1 MKKIISGI
9 LLITMLCCLTACGG
23 SPINGT
29 WTYSLNGDT
38 STLRFSGTDKV
49 VWTLEEDGEKEKYE
63 GKYSLDEENGEIT
76 IVLTGWGS
84 GTYDVSLSSVEQIDF
99 IGLPHRKK

>member
-9 LLITMLCCLTACGG
+9 LLIAMLCCLTACGSG
-23 SPINGT
+23 PIKGT

-38 STLRFSGTDKV
+38 STLKFSGTDKV
-49 VWTLEEDGEKEKYE
+49 VWTMEENGEVEKYE
-63 GKYSLDEENGEIT
+63 GKYSYDEETEKIT

-84 GTYDVSLSSVEQIDF
+84 GTYDANSISIDF

>member
-1 MKKIISGI
+1 MKKIVSGF
-9 LLITMLCCLTACGG
+9 LLIVMLCSLTACGG

-38 STLRFSGTDKV
+38 STLKFRGTDKV
-49 VWTLEEDGEKEKYE
+49 VWTLEEDGEVKKYE
-63 GKYSLDEENGEIT
+63 GKFSYDEENEEVT

-84 GTYDVSLSSVEQIDF
+84 GTYDADSISVDF

>member
-1 MKKIISGI
+1 MKKILCLLLVCILFLVSLSG
-9 LLITMLCCLTACGG
+9 CG

-29 WTYSLNGDT
+29 WEFSLNGDT
-38 STLRFSGTDKV
+38 STLKLSGTDKA
-49 VWTLEEDGEKEKYE
+49 VWTLEEDGEVKKYE
-63 GKYSLDEENGEIT
+63 GKYSFDEENEEIT

-99 IGLPHRKK
+99 IGLPHRRK